1 MVAKGERNSR
11 SLQGPLH
18 TPNHGITPN
27 DNNHPCP
34 QESLHKPLDVLR
46 KGGDEPVASQVSRC
60 GAAQQSE

>member
-27 DNNHPCP
+27 DNNHPAP
-34 QESLHKPLDVLR
+34 K
-46 KGGDEPVASQVSRC
+46 KVSTNLLTF
-60 GAAQQSE
+60 SEREVMNL